1 MAAGTAPPGTINLI
15 EFTTALDQSE
25 VQLWPRPSSDPNEPL
40 NWSAWRKA
48 LNFGLATAM
57 TIAAFTLVTVQTVFW
72 QQISI
77 DLDLTIPQLSNGNS
91 VQLAGL
97 ATGCIFFVPFAVK
110 YGRRPVYVVS
120 IIVLAAV
127 TWWTAR
133 MNTYTEVILTN
144 LFTGLA
150 GAVNETTVQMTIS
163 DLFFVHQRA
172 RANACYFVAVM
183 IGSFLTPMA
192 AGAQAAAQGW
202 RWSYYALA
210 IAFTVLTFVYV
221 FAFEETKYIRTVPT
235 HSNSARKNSVEEAA
249 DGARTVSS
257 PVPDQDKK
265 DDMIEADLRHIGSHT
280 MGEVNPIPNS
290 YAKRMRLSTP
300 THEPLWKLTTA
311 PLSVLAFPHVLFT
324 ALQFAS
330 GISWLVL
337 MLTSTSVIFSAPP
350 YNFTTQ
356 GVGNMSLGPLI
367 GNIFGALYGG
377 PVSDWSIKRF
387 ARRNGGVFEP
397 EMRLW
402 IVMPPTLFM
411 AGGLCMFGVTAG
423 QGMHWIYPSIGGAF
437 FAFGLGS
444 YGDIAFTLVIDTYRD
459 LVAESFVLVA
469 FFRNAFSICVPV
481 ALTPWMTAMG
491 VGYMYVT
498 AGCISLFIGLLHIPL
513 IIYGKRIRVALAPR
527 YDHVV
532 ESVRDFAKR

>member
-1 MAAGTAPPGTINLI
+1 MAQTEPPGTINLVQ
-15 EFTTALDQSE
+15 FALQVATALDQSE
-25 VQLWPRPSSDPNEPL
+25 VKLWPRPSSDPNEPL
-40 NWSAWRKA
+40 NWPAWRKA
-48 LNFGLATAM
+48 VNFGLATGM
-57 TIAAFTLVTVQTVFW
+57 TVAAFTLVTIQTVFW
-72 QQISI
+72 QQIAV
-77 DLDLTIPQLSNGNS
+77 DLHLTIPQLSNGNS

-110 YGRRPVYVVS
+110 YGRRPVYLVS
-120 IIVLAAV
+120 IVVLAAA

-144 LFTGLA
+144 LFVGLA

-210 IAFTVLTFVYV
+210 IAFTILTFVYI
-221 FAFEETKYIRTVPT
+221 FAFEETKYIRPA
-235 HSNSARKNSVEEAA
+235 SGSSIRSGSA
-249 DGARTVSS
+249 DGAMQSTAEGDASAM
-257 PVPDQDKK
+257 DKK
-265 DDMIEADLRHIGSHT
+265 DDIETDLTHIPSHT
-280 MGEVNPIPNS
+280 RGEVTTTPNS
-290 YAKRMRLSTP
+290 YAQRMRFLTP
-300 THEPLWKLTTA
+300 TEEPIWRLTMA
-311 PLSVLAFPHVLFT
+311 PLSVISFPHILFT

-330 GISWLVL
+330 GICWLVL

-350 YNFTTQ
+350 YLFTTQ
-356 GVGNMSLGPLI
+356 GVGNMSLGPLV
-367 GNIFGALYGG
+367 GNVFGALYGG
-377 PVSDWSIKRF
+377 PISDWSIKRF

-402 IVMPPTLFM
+402 IMMPPTLFM

-459 LVAESFVLVA
+459 LVAEAFVLVA
-469 FFRNAFSICVPV
+469 FFRNAFSIVVPV
-481 ALTPWMTAMG
+481 ALTPWMATMG
-491 VGYMYVT
+491 IGYMYVT
-498 AGCISLFIGLLHIPL
+498 AGCISLVIGLLHLPL
-513 IIYGKRIRVALAPR
+513 IIWGKRIRIAMAPR
-527 YDHVV
+527 YYKVV
-532 ESVRDFAKR
+532 EKINSH

>member
-1 MAAGTAPPGTINLI
+1 
-15 EFTTALDQSE
+15 
-25 VQLWPRPSSDPNEPL
+25 
-40 NWSAWRKA
+40 
-48 LNFGLATAM
+48 M
-57 TIAAFTLVTVQTVFW
+57 TIAAFTLVTIQTVFW
-72 QQISI
+72 QQISR
-77 DLDLTIPQLSNGNS
+77 DLHLTIPQLSNGNS

-110 YGRRPVYVVS
+110 YGRRPVYVAS
-120 IIVLAAV
+120 IVVLAAV

-133 MNTYTEVILTN
+133 MNTYAEVILTN

-192 AGAQAAAQGW
+192 AGAQAASQGW

-210 IAFTVLTFVYV
+210 IAFTILTFVYV
-221 FAFEETKYIRTVPT
+221 FAFEETKYIRTSTGSSVRETSLDGTPSLT
-235 HSNSARKNSVEEAA
+235 AEDGPSA
-249 DGARTVSS
+249 
-257 PVPDQDKK
+257 QDKK
-265 DDMIEADLRHIGSHT
+265 DDVDEDLNRVGSHT
-280 MGEVNPIPNS
+280 MGEVNRVPNS
-290 YAKRMRLSTP
+290 YAKRMRFLTP
-300 THEPLWKLTTA
+300 TSEPLWRLTVA
-311 PLSVLAFPHVLFT
+311 PLSVISFPHILFT

-330 GISWLVL
+330 GICWLVL
-337 MLTSTSVIFSAPP
+337 LLTSTSVIFSAPP
-350 YNFTTQ
+350 YLFTTQ
-356 GVGNMSLGPLI
+356 GVGNMSLGPLV
-367 GNIFGALYGG
+367 GNVFGALYGG

-387 ARRNGGVFEP
+387 AGRNGGIFEP

-402 IVMPPTLFM
+402 ILMPPTLFM

-459 LVAESFVLVA
+459 LVAEAFVLVA
-469 FFRNAFSICVPV
+469 FFRNAFSIIVPV
-481 ALTPWMTAMG
+481 ALTPWMATMG
-491 VGYMYVT
+491 VQYMYVT
-498 AGCISLFIGLLHIPL
+498 AGCISLVIGLLHLPL
-513 IIYGKRIRVALAPR
+513 IIWGKRIRAALGPR
-527 YDHVV
+527 YYRVV
-532 ESVRDFAKR
+532 EKINSH

>member
-1 MAAGTAPPGTINLI
+1 
-15 EFTTALDQSE
+15 
-25 VQLWPRPSSDPNEPL
+25 
-40 NWSAWRKA
+40 
-48 LNFGLATAM
+48 M
-57 TIAAFTLVTVQTVFW
+57 TIAAFTLVTIQTVFW
-72 QQISI
+72 QQISV

-110 YGRRPVYVVS
+110 YGRRPVYVAS
-120 IIVLAAV
+120 IVVLAAV

-133 MNTYTEVILTN
+133 METYTEVILTN

-202 RWSYYALA
+202 QWSYTALA
-210 IAFTVLTFVYV
+210 TAFTILTIVYI
-221 FAFEETKYIRTVPT
+221 FAFEETKYIRTVTGRSSSSIREISLDDGTKPPT
-235 HSNSARKNSVEEAA
+235 ASEDGPSSV
-249 DGARTVSS
+249 
-257 PVPDQDKK
+257 QDKK
-265 DDMIEADLRHIGSHT
+265 DAIDADLNHVASHT
-280 MGEVNPIPNS
+280 MGEVNTVPHS
-290 YAKRMRLSTP
+290 YAKCMRLLTP
-300 THEPLWKLTTA
+300 TPEPLWRLTVA
-311 PLSVLAFPHVLFT
+311 PLSAIAFPHILFT

-330 GISWLVL
+330 GICWLVL

-350 YNFTTQ
+350 YLFTTQ
-356 GVGNMSLGPLI
+356 GVGNMSLGPLV

-402 IVMPPTLFM
+402 ILMPPTLFM

-459 LVAESFVLVA
+459 LVAEAFVLVA
-469 FFRNAFSICVPV
+469 FFRNAFSIVIPV
-481 ALTPWMTAMG
+481 ALTPWMATMG
-491 VGYMYVT
+491 VQYMYVT
-498 AGCISLFIGLLHIPL
+498 AGCISLVIGLLHLPL
-513 IIYGKRIRVALAPR
+513 IIWGKRIRTALAPR
-527 YDHVV
+527 YYNVV
-532 ESVRDFAKR
+532 EKINAR

>member
-1 MAAGTAPPGTINLI
+1 MAARTAPPGTINLI

-40 NWSAWRKA
+40 NWSTWRKA

-265 DDMIEADLRHIGSHT
+265 NDMIEADLRHIGSHT

-300 THEPLWKLTTA
+300 THEPLWKLTMA
-311 PLSVLAFPHVLFT
+311 PLSVVAFPHVLFT

-377 PVSDWSIKRF
+377 PSRIGPSSDLRD
-387 ARRNGGVFEP
+387 A
-397 EMRLW
+397 
-402 IVMPPTLFM
+402 M
-411 AGGLCMFGVTAG
+411 AACLSPRCGFG
-423 QGMHWIYPSIGGAF
+423 S
-437 FAFGLGS
+437 
-444 YGDIAFTLVIDTYRD
+444 
-459 LVAESFVLVA
+459 
-469 FFRNAFSICVPV
+469 
-481 ALTPWMTAMG
+481 
-491 VGYMYVT
+491 
-498 AGCISLFIGLLHIPL
+498 
-513 IIYGKRIRVALAPR
+513 
-527 YDHVV
+527 
-532 ESVRDFAKR
+532 

>member
-1 MAAGTAPPGTINLI
+1 
-15 EFTTALDQSE
+15 
-25 VQLWPRPSSDPNEPL
+25 
-40 NWSAWRKA
+40 
-48 LNFGLATAM
+48 M
-57 TIAAFTLVTVQTVFW
+57 TIAAFTLVTIQTVFW
-72 QQISI
+72 QQISV

-110 YGRRPVYVVS
+110 YGRRPVYLVS
-120 IIVLAAV
+120 IVVLAAV

-133 MNTYTEVILTN
+133 MNTYAEVILTN

-210 IAFTVLTFVYV
+210 IGFTILTFVYI
-221 FAFEETKYIRTVPT
+221 FAFEETKYTRTASGSSIR
-235 HSNSARKNSVEEAA
+235 AA
-249 DGARTVSS
+249 SQDGTQS
-257 PVPDQDKK
+257 PATAAEGNTLPLDKK
-265 DDMIEADLRHIGSHT
+265 DDVETELDHVPSHT
-280 MGEVNPIPNS
+280 LGEVNTIPHT
-290 YAKRMRLSTP
+290 YAQRLRLATP
-300 THEPLWKLTTA
+300 TPEPLWRLTVA
-311 PLSVLAFPHVLFT
+311 PLSAAAFPHILFT

-330 GISWLVL
+330 GICWLVL

-350 YNFTTQ
+350 YLFTTQ
-356 GVGNMSLGPLI
+356 GVGNMSLGPLV
-367 GNIFGALYGG
+367 GNVFGALYGG

-402 IVMPPTLFM
+402 ILMPPTLFM

-459 LVAESFVLVA
+459 LVAEAFVLVA
-469 FFRNAFSICVPV
+469 FFRNAFSIVVPV
-481 ALTPWMTAMG
+481 ALTPWMATMG

-498 AGCISLFIGLLHIPL
+498 AGCISLVIGLLHLPL
-513 IIYGKRIRVALAPR
+513 IIYGKRIRTALAPR
-527 YDHVV
+527 YYKVV
-532 ESVRDFAKR
+532 EKINSHP